1 MMNHAPKHEPTP
13 LPEQIVAALSG
24 IIQRTRRLVILRG
37 VCASCA
43 TGIGAFLLI
52 MLLDASVTLLEPWP
66 RWLMTILAYAVW
78 AAATIWFLIRPLTH
92 SFTLAGVARL
102 IETHH
107 PELQERISSAVELLN
122 SRDLPS
128 IRGSETLIAALTAE
142 AVSEAVTLQ
151 PRQEI
156 SFRSAIPF
164 VVAMGVVLIALAAL
178 CLVQPRQAG
187 FLLARAT
194 APFLN
199 LPNVH
204 AIDLMV
210 EPGDTLVAA
219 GSSLQVSLRTVN
231 PAVTSAQL
239 RQMNRQGRETVTAMI
254 QLPALTNQP
263 GRRFAA
269 TIPSVASEFRY
280 RVHAGDALSKYF
292 TVNVAI
298 PPVIEHLDIT
308 YRYPAYTRL
317 EEKHEHDWSGTIR
330 AIAGTDVSLS
340 AQVNKPVSQASLFI
354 NTSVITNTF
363 KGTLRMEGKTVFYD
377 FKLSLPKGLKGDWTL
392 RLSDEINLLNKPFEH
407 LIQTIPDTRP
417 VVTVTSPTLKELRLN
432 RDTRLPVTY
441 HAEDDYGLTAAALV
455 LTFPGLTND
464 LIRSLPLPA
473 TQSEFAPR
481 LITSEIPIVL
491 ADPVFTNAPRVSVRI
506 RAYDTLPGSAC
517 GPQFSDSEP
526 FTILFDKQA
535 DSWIEQVLDSQ
546 DQRVQK
552 GLKQVQQKLVAAR
565 EQKLALEK
573 NLSQKPIPESTARQ
587 IDTLQDTLASADNE
601 LRKLATDIDK
611 GFYENLSSNLTALAE
626 NHVSKAENQAGQLRL
641 VDTPAE
647 RSAITS
653 NITAE
658 ISTSLEAV
666 ENAMKEHAIAQA
678 AVHRAVELEQLADKQ
693 AALARALQEMEQAPS
708 IPVSNATALAQAA
721 SASNEWSRAQD
732 QVADE
737 LAKVA
742 RENPGSMAQ
751 IANTLSNLTTQ
762 AAAQATELADH
773 QNELAKLTQAES
785 DRLKKLN
792 NQWHELASRQN
803 QLAEL
808 ARAEPLAA
816 GQNESM
822 RNAAKDLDA
831 GKQEQALKTQ
841 ADVSEALRQAAGQ
854 KREEALSQTTTDR
867 PDPARE
873 LAARAAELKAGQQT
887 TDSAKSEDPLAKA
900 ATLQA
905 ARQAQEASQLAQ
917 QAAQNAGQSAEQ
929 ARQKA
934 QQAEQ
939 QADTAKQTAL
949 KTAQAAEQ
957 ATQQV
962 AESKGKAN
970 EQELSRNAEAAR
982 KIAQAAQKN
991 ETASNVAAQEVKQV
1005 AQSVAQQAEKAG
1017 QAAQSAAQAAQQAT
1031 EQAEKATLMTSS
1043 NAVRQAQS
1051 ETFKAATTASTEARN
1066 AAEAALKASEL
1077 ALSASDIKARQQAA
1091 IDPKSGDASGKTA
1104 AQNEAQQAQESE
1116 QLARQAVQN
1125 AEKATEN
1132 TRQAVQQLEQQEFL
1146 AKKAVEQSKEA
1157 VEQAASQAQRS
1168 MGKAN
1173 EQELIRAA
1181 QTARENAAM
1190 AQHTAD
1196 VAHENTQQA
1205 QQLAKAAEQQVQ
1217 EAQKA
1222 TKATRQAAQQAT
1234 EQAQRSDSAT
1244 SPQAAEKAQAAT
1256 TQAAAEAI
1264 DHAVEA
1270 QEAALKAGQY
1280 AARATDLTT
1289 AQQSSGK
1296 PDREPASTQADTQR
1310 AAQQANEAAQQA
1322 RQAAVNAEQAAE
1334 NTRQATR
1341 QMEQQASLAKD
1352 VAPKTEKAAQQAVQQ
1367 AQRFQQAAENRA
1379 GKAQTAAQAA
1389 QQAAQQATEQAE
1401 KAATTTSPQATEK
1414 AQAETAK
1421 AAASAT
1427 ANALAAEEASLKASE
1442 LAARTADLKA
1452 KQQAAGLIN
1461 LETTATKAAAQQA
1474 ARQAQDASK
1483 IARQATQYAD
1493 QAAERARQTAQNND
1507 RQSPAAQQAAARNAQ
1522 ATEQQ
1527 VQKAQQAA
1535 QAAKQ
1540 AAQQAAEQAGKTATA
1555 TSPRA
1560 AEQAQAETARAAAT
1574 ATAQAVTAQEA
1585 ALKANELSAQQANPA
1600 APAAATASPK
1610 SVTPASGNAS
1620 PASSAKKA
1628 AAQQAAKQ
1636 AQEAGNIAQQAA
1648 QNAAQAAESARQAAR
1663 PNDQQAAEQQVQK
1676 ARQAAQVARQAA
1688 QQATEYAAK
1697 AAAATTP
1704 HAIEQAQADTTKA
1717 AATATAQASVAAEA
1731 ALEVSDMAARTRHQS
1746 EALKLAELARQQE
1759 ELHREG
1765 ARMMTENQGAR
1776 DTLQATL
1783 SRQVAGQQRKLADD
1797 TEALAQE
1804 LNREPPTTRTDAQA
1818 SRAAESARQAAQA
1831 MQNREMPQAS
1841 SASTEARQ
1849 AMAQLADTLQVAA
1862 LATPQYRLDKRAEL
1876 AHLAN
1881 RADTLAKQQEQLG
1894 EQMGALAE
1902 NRPHEALQLQQ
1913 EQVSGEVKDLARA
1926 AQVLH
1931 AQADD
1936 VLPQSQ
1942 IAPKTAEATRELAQA
1957 SQSANQSA
1965 QQMQKATGEADESGR
1980 TPSAQEQQ
1988 QAASQ
1993 TLQSQRSA
2001 AQSLKQAAS
2010 QLQQGATATA
2020 AAQPAP
2026 AASDQL
2032 PSASPAAQ
2040 QALAQASQS
2049 ARQAAENAQADAA
2062 SQAASQLAQAAQAAA
2077 IDAQSKGANPSPSAL
2092 QSASSGNSGDG
2103 SDKPQATD
2111 GAPSFA
2117 RRMGM
2122 KLQDWLKLH
2131 GELKDDVLQSA
2142 NNEGPEEYRPIIQKY
2157 FHEVSG
2163 HGEEE

>member
-1 MMNHAPKHEPTP
+1 MMNIFSPQEGSAETPRPTKIQEIH
-13 LPEQIVAALSG
+13 LPEQIVTALGG
-24 IIQRTRRLVILRG
+24 IIQRTRRLVIIRG

-43 TGIGAFLLI
+43 AGIGAFLLI

-142 AVSEAVTLQ
+142 AVRGAITLQ
-151 PRQEI
+151 PRREI

-164 VVAMGVVLIALAAL
+164 VVATAVVLIALAAL

-199 LPNVH
+199 LPNVQ
-204 AIDLMV
+204 AIDLIV

-219 GSSLQVSLRTVN
+219 GSSLQVSLRTAN

-239 RQMNRQGRETVTAMI
+239 RQMNRQGQETVTAMI
-254 QLPALTNQP
+254 LLPALTNQP
-263 GRRFAA
+263 GRRFAVS
-269 TIPSVASEFRY
+269 IPAVTSEFQY

-292 TVNVAI
+292 TVHVAI
-298 PPVIEHLDIT
+298 PPVIEHMDIT

-317 EEKHEHDWSGTIR
+317 EEKHERDWSGTIR

-407 LIQTIPDTRP
+407 LIQAIPDTRP

-455 LTFPGLTND
+455 LTFTGLTND
-464 LIRSLPLPA
+464 LIRPLPLPA

-506 RAYDTLPGSAC
+506 RAYDTLPGPAG

-535 DSWIEQVLDSQ
+535 DSWIEQVLNSQ

-565 EQKLALEK
+565 EQNLALEK
-573 NLSQKPIPESTARQ
+573 NLSQKPIPESAARQ

-611 GFYENLSSNLTALAE
+611 GFYETLSSNLTALAE

-658 ISTSLEAV
+658 IATSLETV

-693 AALARALQEMEQAPS
+693 AALARARQEMEQAPS
-708 IPVSNATALAQAA
+708 IPVSNATALAQTAA
-721 SASNEWSRAQD
+721 ASNEWSRAQD

-742 RENPGSMAQ
+742 RETPGSVAQ
-751 IANTLSNLTTQ
+751 AANTLSNLTTQ

-785 DRLKKLN
+785 DRLQKLN
-792 NQWHELASRQN
+792 SQWHELATRQN

-854 KREEALSQTTTDR
+854 K
-867 PDPARE
+867 
-873 LAARAAELKAGQQT
+873 
-887 TDSAKSEDPLAKA
+887 
-900 ATLQA
+900 
-905 ARQAQEASQLAQ
+905 ASQLAKQ
-917 QAAQNAGQSAEQ
+917 ASELAREAQAEAREAGRKAAGQNPAESKGAQAAQAA
-929 ARQKA
+929 
-934 QQAEQ
+934 
-939 QADTAKQTAL
+939 
-949 KTAQAAEQ
+949 AQAAE
-957 ATQQV
+957 
-962 AESKGKAN
+962 KA
-970 EQELSRNAEAAR
+970 
-982 KIAQAAQKN
+982 
-991 ETASNVAAQEVKQV
+991 
-1005 AQSVAQQAEKAG
+1005 AQQAEKASQQAGEAAAQVAAGNPEASQQQAQAAEEQAKGASG
-1017 QAAQSAAQAAQQAT
+1017 QAEQAKTQAEAAAAQAKQEGGSKAEAGAKMAGDAAAK
-1031 EQAEKATLMTSS
+1031 AEKAAGM
-1043 NAVRQAQS
+1043 
-1051 ETFKAATTASTEARN
+1051 
-1066 AAEAALKASEL
+1066 AAEAA
-1077 ALSASDIKARQQAA
+1077 Q
-1091 IDPKSGDASGKTA
+1091 
-1104 AQNEAQQAQESE
+1104 
-1116 QLARQAVQN
+1116 
-1125 AEKATEN
+1125 
-1132 TRQAVQQLEQQEFL
+1132 
-1146 AKKAVEQSKEA
+1146 
-1157 VEQAASQAQRS
+1157 
-1168 MGKAN
+1168 M
-1173 EQELIRAA
+1173 
-1181 QTARENAAM
+1181 
-1190 AQHTAD
+1190 
-1196 VAHENTQQA
+1196 
-1205 QQLAKAAEQQVQ
+1205 
-1217 EAQKA
+1217 
-1222 TKATRQAAQQAT
+1222 
-1234 EQAQRSDSAT
+1234 
-1244 SPQAAEKAQAAT
+1244 
-1256 TQAAAEAI
+1256 
-1264 DHAVEA
+1264 
-1270 QEAALKAGQY
+1270 
-1280 AARATDLTT
+1280 
-1289 AQQSSGK
+1289 
-1296 PDREPASTQADTQR
+1296 
-1310 AAQQANEAAQQA
+1310 
-1322 RQAAVNAEQAAE
+1322 AEQAAG
-1334 NTRQATR
+1334 
-1341 QMEQQASLAKD
+1341 QQAGQQG
-1352 VAPKTEKAAQQAVQQ
+1352 EKQAGQQGDQQ
-1367 AQRFQQAAENRA
+1367 GEKQAGQQGGQQGEKQAGQQGGQQGEKQAGQQGGQQGEKQAGQQGEKQAGQQGGKQGEKQAGQQGGKQGEKQAGQQGGQQGEKQAGQQGGKQGEKQAGQQGGQQGEKQAGQQGGQQGEKQAGQQGGQQRGQRA
-1379 GKAQTAAQAA
+1379 GGMGS
-1389 QQAAQQATEQAE
+1389 AE
-1401 KAATTTSPQATEK
+1401 KK
-1414 AQAETAK
+1414 A
-1421 AAASAT
+1421 
-1427 ANALAAEEASLKASE
+1427 
-1442 LAARTADLKA
+1442 
-1452 KQQAAGLIN
+1452 I
-1461 LETTATKAAAQQA
+1461 AAQQA
-1474 ARQAQDASK
+1474 AR
-1483 IARQATQYAD
+1483 T
-1493 QAAERARQTAQNND
+1493 
-1507 RQSPAAQQAAARNAQ
+1507 RN
-1522 ATEQQ
+1522 
-1527 VQKAQQAA
+1527 
-1535 QAAKQ
+1535 
-1540 AAQQAAEQAGKTATA
+1540 
-1555 TSPRA
+1555 
-1560 AEQAQAETARAAAT
+1560 
-1574 ATAQAVTAQEA
+1574 
-1585 ALKANELSAQQANPA
+1585 
-1600 APAAATASPK
+1600 
-1610 SVTPASGNAS
+1610 
-1620 PASSAKKA
+1620 
-1628 AAQQAAKQ
+1628 
-1636 AQEAGNIAQQAA
+1636 
-1648 QNAAQAAESARQAAR
+1648 
-1663 PNDQQAAEQQVQK
+1663 
-1676 ARQAAQVARQAA
+1676 
-1688 QQATEYAAK
+1688 
-1697 AAAATTP
+1697 
-1704 HAIEQAQADTTKA
+1704 
-1717 AATATAQASVAAEA
+1717 
-1731 ALEVSDMAARTRHQS
+1731 QS
-1746 EALKLAELARQQE
+1746 EALKLAELTRQQE

-1765 ARMMTENQGAR
+1765 ARLMTETQGAK
-1776 DTLQATL
+1776 DTLQ
-1783 SRQVAGQQRKLADD
+1783 
-1797 TEALAQE
+1797 
-1804 LNREPPTTRTDAQA
+1804 
-1818 SRAAESARQAAQA
+1818 
-1831 MQNREMPQAS
+1831 
-1841 SASTEARQ
+1841 
-1849 AMAQLADTLQVAA
+1849 
-1862 LATPQYRLDKRAEL
+1862 
-1876 AHLAN
+1876 
-1881 RADTLAKQQEQLG
+1881 
-1894 EQMGALAE
+1894 
-1902 NRPHEALQLQQ
+1902 ALQLQQ
-1913 EQVSGEVKDLARA
+1913 EQVSGEANDLTMA

-1936 VLPQSQ
+1936 FLPQSQ
-1942 IAPKTAEATRELAQA
+1942 VATKTAQAAQDLAQA

-1965 QQMQKATGEADESGR
+1965 QQMQKATGEADKSGR

-1993 TLQSQRSA
+1993 ALQSQRSA

-2026 AASDQL
+2026 AASGQ
-2032 PSASPAAQ
+2032 PSSASPAAQ
-2040 QALAQASQS
+2040 QALAQASLS
-2049 ARQAAENAQADAA
+2049 TRQAAENAQAAAA

-2092 QSASSGNSGDG
+2092 QSASSGSSGDG

-2163 HGEEE
+2163 HGEED